1 MKFLST
7 SIQFIDKF
15 FGNDPLKRLFT
26 PDARRKITEAVAST
40 KRKTTAEIVVCVLNR
55 CDHDIREHPH
65 SQHLHMQAGR
75 EMIQRRLHKTENRMA
90 VLLLVVLEGNAFYIL
105 PDVKIH
111 EKFPQEYWESLAR
124 ELSKTLKEGTYVSA
138 IASAI
143 LEVGT
148 ILSKD
153 FPRTK
158 GNEPELF
165 DEPIIGNE

>member
-1 MKFLST
+1 
-7 SIQFIDKF
+7 
-15 FGNDPLKRLFT
+15 
-26 PDARRKITEAVAST
+26 
-40 KRKTTAEIVVCVLNR
+40 
-55 CDHDIREHPH
+55 
-65 SQHLHMQAGR
+65 
-75 EMIQRRLHKTENRMA
+75 MIQRRLHKTENRMA